1 MIQNTNQNLITPFEG
16 DTDFSWDIYP
26 RPQARRESFLSLSG
40 EWDLSVKTE
49 KTEENLGKITVPF
62 PPESRISGIFREKKK
77 NERYVYRKAFSLDS
91 DFGERV
97 ILHFGAADQ
106 KAVVYLNGAFIGSN
120 TGGYLPFSFDIT
132 DALTEGEN
140 ELLVEIEDSLDKRF
154 GYGKQ
159 KVKRGGMWYTPISGL
174 WQSVWIEGVPENH
187 IKSIRLTPTLNSIKI
202 SVSGGEE
209 EKKILIKTDE
219 GAISRIFTGSETEIE
234 IPNPSIW
241 SPENPYLYNFKIES
255 GKDTVYS
262 YFALRTIEVAE
273 NKILLNGK
281 PYFFH
286 GLLDQG
292 YFSDGIYTP
301 ASPRGYIHDIKEMK
315 KLGFNTLRKHIKI
328 EPDIFYYYCD
338 RYGMIV
344 FQDMVNSGG
353 YNFLIDTALPTI
365 GIKRGITHFASKKR
379 RKQFLRDSIDTIDHL
394 YNHPSVCYYTIFNE
408 GWGQHSADS
417 YYKLLKEKDPT
428 RIWDSTSGWFFE
440 KESDVRSEHI
450 YFKKI
455 KLKPSRRPIVLSEF
469 GGYSLNIEGHH
480 FNLKKVY
487 GYKKFSSSE
496 DLSEGL
502 YSLYKDEVIPA
513 IKSGL
518 TATILTQV
526 SDVEDETNGLLT
538 YDRQVL
544 KVNPETMQKISEEIQ
559 KTFSGENDG

>member
-1 MIQNTNQNLITPFEG
+1 MDKNTNQNLITPFEG

-26 RPQARRESFLSLSG
+26 RPQARRDSYLSLSG

-49 KTEENLGKITVPF
+49 KTEENLGKIIVPF

-77 NERYVYRKAFSLDS
+77 NERYIYRKVFSLDS

-106 KAVVYLNGAFIGSN
+106 KATVYLNGALIGSN
-120 TGGYLPFSFDIT
+120 VGGYLPFSFDIT
-132 DALTEGEN
+132 DFISEGEN
-140 ELLVEIEDSLDKRF
+140 SLLVEIEDTLDKTQA
-154 GYGKQ
+154 YGKQ

-174 WQSVWIEGVPENH
+174 WQSVWLEGVPENH

-209 EKKILIKTDE
+209 EKKILIKTDD

-241 SPENPYLYNFKIES
+241 SPENHYLYNFKIES
-255 GKDTVYS
+255 GRDTVYS
-262 YFALRTIEVAE
+262 YFALRTIEVSG

-301 ASPRGYIHDIKEMK
+301 ASPRGYIYDIKEMK
-315 KLGFNTLRKHIKI
+315 RLGFNTLRKHIKV

-353 YNFLIDTALPTI
+353 YNFLIDTAL
-365 GIKRGITHFASKKR
+365 
-379 RKQFLRDSIDTIDHL
+379 
-394 YNHPSVCYYTIFNE
+394 
-408 GWGQHSADS
+408 S
-417 YYKLLKEKDPT
+417 YYRNKE
-428 RIWDSTSGWFFE
+428 R
-440 KESDVRSEHI
+440 
-450 YFKKI
+450 Y
-455 KLKPSRRPIVLSEF
+455 
-469 GGYSLNIEGHH
+469 YS
-480 FNLKKVY
+480 FC
-487 GYKKFSSSE
+487 F
-496 DLSEGL
+496 
-502 YSLYKDEVIPA
+502 
-513 IKSGL
+513 
-518 TATILTQV
+518 
-526 SDVEDETNGLLT
+526 
-538 YDRQVL
+538 
-544 KVNPETMQKISEEIQ
+544 
-559 KTFSGENDG
+559 